1 MAGVSSRGVWK
12 QLDELFCFGASGQ
25 LGDDELLGRFLAGHR
40 DESAEAAFAALVDR
54 HGPMVLGVCR
64 RVLGDRH
71 EAEDAFQATFLVLA
85 RKAGA
90 IARREQ
96 LANWLHGVASRTALD
111 ARARADRRRAR
122 EQRAFAMSAAA
133 AMPDDLAEH
142 GELRAA
148 LDEELA
154 RLPASY
160 RGAVVLC
167 ELDGLSRHAAARR
180 LGIPEGTL
188 SSRLARAKDL
198 LRHRLTR
205 RGLAPSAVALEAAL
219 SREARAL
226 ILPPSLAGSTIQ
238 AAARVAAGASLAEA
252 VSASVV
258 TLTRGVLHTMLLAKI
273 KGIALGLAAA
283 AVVTTGVGVLA
294 QGPIREVPAPGPSED
309 RLGAVEKKLDRIL
322 EALGTNRL
330 GGGGGSGMRRE
341 SRPAASPDVAPE
353 GGAAAGVVPGS
364 PTTAPAV
371 ASPGMPQPGEMGSM
385 TPMMRGQMGGRM
397 EAMGATMRGKMMS
410 PIEARVADLERRF
423 ADLERRLDAM
433 ESRSTSGSRTVPPAP
448 PQGRGGAGGVRR
460 SMPAGGAGAA
470 RRRSSQP
477 GADTAPERPGHSSDD
492 PFAGDSSFR
501 SDRDPFSSSAAPAAP
516 AGASASVAAPEGDVS
531 ASTSAEKAAATGSAR
546 PVIDPEGDV
555 SASASAEKAPQAGP
569 AASAPGPDVPR

>member
-1 MAGVSSRGVWK
+1 MTGASSRGVWK

-25 LGDDELLGRFLAGHR
+25 LGDDELLGRFVAGRR
-40 DESAEAAFAALVDR
+40 DEAAEAAFAALVER

-111 ARARADRRRAR
+111 ARARANRRRAR
-122 EQRAFAMSAAA
+122 EHRAFSGAAA
-133 AMPDDLAEH
+133 GIRPDDGPER
-142 GELRAA
+142 GELRAV

-167 ELDGLSRHAAARR
+167 ELDGLSRQAAARR

-205 RGLAPSAVALEAAL
+205 RGLAPSAMALEAAL
-219 SREARAL
+219 SHEARAL

-258 TLTRGVLHTMLLAKI
+258 TLTQGALNAMILAKF
-273 KGIALGLAAA
+273 KGLALGLAAA
-283 AVVTTGVGVLA
+283 AVVTAGVGVLA
-294 QGPIREVPAPGPSED
+294 QGPATGPSDD
-309 RLGAVEKKLDRIL
+309 RLGAVERKLDRIL
-322 EALGTNRL
+322 EALG
-330 GGGGGSGMRRE
+330 
-341 SRPAASPDVAPE
+341 SPHGDVAEQPKSRNVGGRTTTTSSDLVPPPAITWSTSDARKT
-353 GGAAAGVVPGS
+353 GGAVSIGAGSASSGS
-364 PTTAPAV
+364 
-371 ASPGMPQPGEMGSM
+371 
-385 TPMMRGQMGGRM
+385 R
-397 EAMGATMRGKMMS
+397 

-423 ADLERRLDAM
+423 ADLERRFAAM
-433 ESRSTSGSRTVPPAP
+433 ERRFTNGRQSDWAPRGPGLPAAK
-448 PQGRGGAGGVRR
+448 GAP
-460 SMPAGGAGAA
+460 SPD
-470 RRRSSQP
+470 QP
-477 GADTAPERPGHSSDD
+477 GLGAPSPDQPGLPAAKAAY
-492 PFAGDSSFR
+492 PFE
-501 SDRDPFSSSAAPAAP
+501 APATDP
-516 AGASASVAAPEGDVS
+516 
-531 ASTSAEKAAATGSAR
+531 AAAVEPAR
-546 PVIDPEGDV
+546 PF
-555 SASASAEKAPQAGP
+555 
-569 AASAPGPDVPR
+569 

>member
-1 MAGVSSRGVWK
+1 MAGASSRGVWK

-40 DESAEAAFAALVDR
+40 DDAAEAAFAALVER

-122 EQRAFAMSAAA
+122 EHRAFAMSAAESS
-133 AMPDDLAEH
+133 PDDATER

-148 LDEELA
+148 VDEELA

-188 SSRLARAKDL
+188 SSRLARAKGL

-205 RGLAPSAVALEAAL
+205 RGLAPSVMALDVAL

-226 ILPPSLAGSTIQ
+226 ILPPALAGSTIR
-238 AAARVAAGASLAEA
+238 AATRVAAGASLAEA

-258 TLTRGVLHTMLLAKI
+258 TLTRGALHTMLLAKI
-273 KGIALGLAAA
+273 KGIALGLATA
-283 AVVTTGVGVLA
+283 AVVTTSVGVLA
-294 QGPIREVPAPGPSED
+294 QSGARGALPLLPTSASAPWRRSSTGSWRPWGPTASAAGARARGCVGRVAPRHRPMSRRRGG
-309 RLGAVEKKLDRIL
+309 R
-322 EALGTNRL
+322 
-330 GGGGGSGMRRE
+330 GGGGSRFARCCSRRG
-341 SRPAASPDVAPE
+341 VARC
-353 GGAAAGVVPGS
+353 
-364 PTTAPAV
+364 APAGDDGLDG
-371 ASPGMPQPGEMGSM
+371 AYDEGPDGGPDGGDGGDDEGQDGEPDRSPRRRPRAPVRRPRAPTRRDGEPVHVRGPERSAYAAPGTGRSRRR
-385 TPMMRGQMGGRM
+385 PFFGARRWIRGGGPPPL
-397 EAMGATMRGKMMS
+397 ELLRGRHS
-410 PIEARVADLERRF
+410 
-423 ADLERRLDAM
+423 
-433 ESRSTSGSRTVPPAP
+433 SRTSGSLF
-448 PQGRGGAGGVRR
+448 GRSLHARHGPSLRAQHDSFLRRVGGPLR
-460 SMPAGGAGAA
+460 SIGLG
-470 RRRSSQP
+470 RSI
-477 GADTAPERPGHSSDD
+477 R
-492 PFAGDSSFR
+492 
-501 SDRDPFSSSAAPAAP
+501 
-516 AGASASVAAPEGDVS
+516 
-531 ASTSAEKAAATGSAR
+531 
-546 PVIDPEGDV
+546 
-555 SASASAEKAPQAGP
+555 
-569 AASAPGPDVPR
+569 

>member
-111 ARARADRRRAR
+111 ARARSDRRRAR
-122 EQRAFAMSAAA
+122 EQRAFAMSAAGA
-133 AMPDDLAEH
+133 VPDDAAEH

-205 RGLAPSAVALEAAL
+205 RGLAPSAMALDAAL

-226 ILPPSLAGSTIQ
+226 ILPPSLAGSTIH
-238 AAARVAAGASLAEA
+238 AATCVAAGASLAEA

-258 TLTRGVLHTMLLAKI
+258 TLTQGVLHTMLLAKI

-294 QGPIREVPAPGPSED
+294 QSGAPGGAPGPSED

-330 GGGGGSGMRRE
+330 GGGNVGSGMHRE
-341 SRPAASPDVAPE
+341 SRSAASPDVAPE
-353 GGAAAGVVPGS
+353 GGAAARVVPDL
-364 PTTAPAV
+364 PDAAPAA
-371 ASPGMPQPGEMGSM
+371 ASPDMPPPGMMGSM
-385 TPMMRGQMGGRM
+385 APMMRGRMGG
-397 EAMGATMRGKMMS
+397 MGARMRGEMMS
-410 PIEARVADLERRF
+410 PIEARVTDLERRF
-423 ADLERRLDAM
+423 ADLERRLAAM
-433 ESRSTSGSRTVPPAP
+433 ESRFTSGGRTVPPP
-448 PQGRGGAGGVRR
+448 PRQDQNGAGGVR
-460 SMPAGGAGAA
+460 SSGSGGGFGGAA
-470 RRRSSQP
+470 RRRSSSS
-477 GADTAPERPGHSSDD
+477 GADTAPERPGHSSTD
-492 PFAGDSSFR
+492 PFAPDASPRFGRDSIPS
-501 SDRDPFSSSAAPAAP
+501 SDAPAAP
-516 AGASASVAAPEGDVS
+516 AGASAPSATSGGDISAPVAGDV
-531 ASTSAEKAAATGSAR
+531 
-546 PVIDPEGDV
+546 
-555 SASASAEKAPQAGP
+555 PQPGP